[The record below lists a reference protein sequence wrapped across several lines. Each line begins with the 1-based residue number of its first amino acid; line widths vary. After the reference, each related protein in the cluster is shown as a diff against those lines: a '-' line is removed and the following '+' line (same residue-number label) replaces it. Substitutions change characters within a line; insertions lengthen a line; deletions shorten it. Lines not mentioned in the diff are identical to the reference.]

1 MHDYL
6 IWAIVG
12 FGLIIAEL
20 VTGTFYLLVLGVAGL
35 TAAAVAFFGGEFWIQ
50 TIVGGA
56 VALAGVYLVHLW
68 RVRNPKEAKGSNDL
82 DRGQAVVLESWVDPA
97 ARVARVK
104 YRGSTWDARVE
115 GEARESDTL
124 YITGQN
130 NGQLQVSSA
139 RPQ

>member
-20 VTGTFYLLVLGVAGL
+20 VTGTFYLLVLGIAGL
-35 TAAAVAFFGGEFWIQ
+35 AAAIVAFFGGDFWLQ
-50 TIVGGA
+50 ALTGGA
-56 VALAGVYLVHLW
+56 VALLGVYLVHVW
-68 RVRNPKEAKGSNDL
+68 RQRNPKEAQGSNDL
-82 DRGQAVVLESWVDPA
+82 DRGQVVVLESWIDPA

-104 YRGSTWDARVE
+104 YRGSSWDARVE

-124 YITGQN
+124 YITGQQ
-130 NGQLQVSSA
+130 NGQLLVSA
-139 RPQ
+139 VRPQ